1 MATAATVIR
10 VINHH
15 QETMEI
21 QETHEVA
28 INRLQEM
35 MEIQEVHA
43 AVTNL
48 QAETVADQVELTD
61 HLQIPVV
68 EVVLQHLQDQGPVQV
83 PVDPD
88 AQDN

>member
-1 MATAATVIR
+1 MMAIAGKVTR
-10 VINHH
+10 VINRH
-15 QETMEI
+15 
-21 QETHEVA
+21 
-28 INRLQEM
+28 REM

-48 QAETVADQVELTD
+48 QAETVVDQVELTD

-68 EVVLQHLQDQGPVQV
+68 EVVLQHLQDQVPVQVPV